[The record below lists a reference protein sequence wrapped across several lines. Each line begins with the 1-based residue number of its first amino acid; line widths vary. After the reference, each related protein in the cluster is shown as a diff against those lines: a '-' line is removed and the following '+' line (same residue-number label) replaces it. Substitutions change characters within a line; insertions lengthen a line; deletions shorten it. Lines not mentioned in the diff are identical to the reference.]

1 MYNIYH
7 LRGDIMK
14 NKENEILLTPEL
26 YLEISNDKSSKIAAL
41 KQEKLDTLNKLKAQS
56 LELKRLEEQSRA
68 IAEQIQFAEIN
79 INRLKQS
86 KFILVIELA
95 RQKRFSKKLNKKI
108 SKDNSYIRVGDY
120 YTDTEKSKKR

>member
-1 MYNIYH
+1 
-7 LRGDIMK
+7 MK